1 MNNMLIV
8 PYKKFFTSTS
18 ANGLIIIIAAS
29 LFLLGL
35 SILYARH
42 MGRYL
47 AWTIQALLVLWNIVL
62 IGAFVNAYYIDKSDE
77 PALILNQE
85 GIRIKFHG
93 IIPWDNIQEIN
104 TYCIPTTPMPAIGIK
119 IKNPSLVSANA
130 PWSGKV
136 SLFWATLFG
145 YYYHITITNIALD
158 YDVVVNFSRQ
168 FLS

>member
-8 PYKKFFTSTS
+8 PYKKILTSTS
-18 ANGLIIIIAAS
+18 SNSLIIIIAVS

-42 MGRYL
+42 MGQYL
-47 AWTIQALLVLWNIVL
+47 AWTIQALLILWNIVL
-62 IGAFVNAYYIDKSDE
+62 IGVFVNACYIDKSDE

-85 GIRIKFHG
+85 GVRIKSCG

-104 TYCIPTTPMPAIGIK
+104 TYCIPTTPILALGIK
-119 IKNPSLVSANA
+119 IKNSSLVSANA
-130 PWSGKV
+130 PWGGKV